1 MSRARPIIAMLALA
15 AIAAVLVAALVA
27 AGPVRAEQSA
37 TQATEDSL
45 PDAPVLNIGHRGA
58 SGRAPEHTFPSYNL
72 ALEMGAD
79 YIEQDL
85 QLTRDGVLVVMH
97 DKTLNRTATAPEGV
111 PARFC
116 RGPVSNRTLRQIKK
130 CDVGSWFNEAYPQYA
145 KPRYVGL
152 KVPTLRQV
160 FERYSDR
167 AAVNFYIETKNP
179 DAAPG
184 MERKLLRLMNEY
196 GLTQAAANR
205 WRVLIQSFSPES
217 LQKVHRRNPSLPLI
231 QLYFAGSSKAIRR
244 DLDAASAYAVGI
256 GPYKADADAEL
267 VAAAHRRCL
276 AVHPYTVNEKPE
288 MRALISTGVDG
299 MFTNFP
305 NRLETVLGDDAAG
318 SIVAARRS
326 AEAYRDCRAGP

>member
-1 MSRARPIIAMLALA
+1 MSKARPMITAL
-15 AIAAVLVAALVA
+15 AIAATAALVA
-27 AGPVRAEQSA
+27 VLVITAEPGRAA
-37 TQATEDSL
+37 EDPL

-58 SGRAPEHTFPSYNL
+58 SGYAPEHTFPSYNL
-72 ALEMGAD
+72 ALRMGAD

-116 RGPVSNRTLRQIKK
+116 RGPVINRTLRQIKR
-130 CDVGSWFNEAYPQYA
+130 CDVGSWFNEEYPEYA
-145 KPRYVGL
+145 KPMYVGL
-152 KVPTLRQV
+152 KVPTLEQV
-160 FERYSDR
+160 FERYGDR

-196 GLTQAAANR
+196 GLTRPAVED

-217 LQKVHRRNPSLPLI
+217 LKKIHRLNDSLPLV

-244 DLDAASAYAVGI
+244 DLEMASTYAVGV
-256 GPYKADADAEL
+256 GPYKEDVDRRL

-326 AEAYRDCRAGP
+326 AEAYRDCRAGQG

>member
-1 MSRARPIIAMLALA
+1 MLPGPSASA
-15 AIAAVLVAALVA
+15 QEVAEN
-27 AGPVRAEQSA
+27 P
-37 TQATEDSL
+37 L

-58 SGRAPEHTFPSYNL
+58 SGYAPEHTFPAYDL
-72 ALEMGAD
+72 ALKMGAD

-85 QLTRDGVLVVMH
+85 QITKDGVLVVMH

-111 PARFC
+111 PARYC
-116 RGPVSNRTLRQIKK
+116 RGPVSNRTLKQIKK
-130 CDVGSWFNEAYPQYA
+130 CDVGSWFNEEYPEYA
-145 KPRYVGL
+145 KRKYVGL
-152 KVPTLRQV
+152 KVPTLEQV

-167 AAVNFYIETKNP
+167 PAVNFYIETKNP

-217 LQKVHRRNPSLPLI
+217 LKKIHRLNDSLPLV

-244 DLDAASAYAVGI
+244 DLGTASTYAVGI
-256 GPYKADADAEL
+256 GPYMKDVDRRL
-267 VAAAHRRCL
+267 VAAAHKRCL
-276 AVHPYTVNEKPE
+276 AVHPYTVNEKPD
-288 MRALISTGVDG
+288 MRALISLGVDG

-305 NRLETVLGDDAAG
+305 NRLEAVLGDEAAD
-318 SIVAARRS
+318 SLVAARRS
-326 AEAYRDCRAGP
+326 AEAYRTCQTG